1 MFNQT
6 VIVRRLLSNSVR
18 KSNGVLSNASCS
30 QHSSVSSHVEITRPA
45 VSRVH
50 SSIKSIS
57 SAQDTLL
64 KHGSEKHLLDLGY
77 F

>member
-6 VIVRRLLSNSVR
+6 VIVRRLLSNSVC
-18 KSNGVLSNASCS
+18 KSNGVLSNASS

-64 KHGSEKHLLDLGY
+64 NHGSEKHLLDLGY